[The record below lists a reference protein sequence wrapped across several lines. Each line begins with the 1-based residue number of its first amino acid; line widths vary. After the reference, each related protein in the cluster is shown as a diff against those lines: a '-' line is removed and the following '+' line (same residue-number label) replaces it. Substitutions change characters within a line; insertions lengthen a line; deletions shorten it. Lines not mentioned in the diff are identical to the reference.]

1 MSVFKRIKDIVN
13 SNINSLLDKAEDPE
27 KMLKLMIGEMD
38 EAIIKMKSDT
48 AAKMANLKSV
58 EKRIEEAEKAVSRWQ
73 ERAELAIDKGSDE
86 MAKEAIKERKVAEEI
101 LNTLK
106 NDKAI
111 LEKEVEEGK
120 KELET
125 LSSKLEEA
133 KERLRTIP
141 PKKEVVKTKEE
152 KTKPTPRPNTR
163 FEELENRINRLEAYR
178 ELSKKKEEPK
188 KEEKTA
194 EGKVEDVEIENEIAK
209 IKEEKGIT
217 VGAQFQFLE

>member
-58 EKRIEEAEKAVSRWQ
+58 EKKVEEAEKAVSRWQ

-86 MAKEAIKERKVAEEI
+86 MAKEAIRERKVAEEI
-101 LNTLK
+101 LDSLR
-106 NDKAI
+106 NDKAV
-111 LEKEVEEGK
+111 LEKEGEEGK

-141 PKKEVVKTKEE
+141 LKKEVVKTKEE

-163 FEELENRINRLEAYR
+163 FEELENRINRIEAYR
-178 ELSKKKEEPK
+178 ELSMKKEEPK

-194 EGKVEDVEIENEIAK
+194 EEKLEELEIENEIAK
-209 IKEEKGIT
+209 IKAEKGIE
-217 VGAQFQFLE
+217 V

>member
-38 EAIIKMKSDT
+38 EAIIKVKSDT

-58 EKRIEEAEKAVSRWQ
+58 EKKVEEAEKAVSRWQ
-73 ERAELAIDKGSDE
+73 ERAVLAIDKGSDE
-86 MAKEAIKERKVAEEI
+86 MAKEAIRERKVAEEI
-101 LNTLK
+101 LDSLR
-106 NDKAI
+106 NDKAV
-111 LEKEVEEGK
+111 LQKEVEEGK

-133 KERLRTIP
+133 KERLRTMP
-141 PKKEVVKTKEE
+141 PKKEVVKVKEE

-178 ELSKKKEEPK
+178 ELSEKKEEPK

-194 EGKVEDVEIENEIAK
+194 AEMLEELEIENEIAK
-209 IKEEKGIT
+209 IKEAKGIN
-217 VGAQFQFLE
+217 V

>member
-13 SNINSLLDKAEDPE
+13 SNFNSLLDKAEDPE

-38 EAIIKMKSDT
+38 EAIIKVKSDT

-58 EKRIEEAEKAVSRWQ
+58 EKKVEEAEKAVSRWQ

-86 MAKEAIKERKVAEEI
+86 MAKEAIRERKVAEEI
-101 LNTLK
+101 LDSLR
-106 NDKAI
+106 NDKAV

-133 KERLRTIP
+133 KERLRTMP
-141 PKKEVVKTKEE
+141 PKKEVVKVKEE

-178 ELSKKKEEPK
+178 ELSMKKEEPK

-194 EGKVEDVEIENEIAK
+194 EEKLEDLEIENEIAK
-209 IKEEKGIT
+209 IKAEKGIE
-217 VGAQFQFLE
+217 V

>member
-13 SNINSLLDKAEDPE
+13 SNINSLLDKTEDPE
-27 KMLKLMIGEMD
+27 KMLKLMISEMD
-38 EAIIKMKSDT
+38 EAILNLKAST

-58 EKRIEEAEKAVSRWQ
+58 EKRVDEAEKAVSRWQ
-73 ERAELAIDKGSDE
+73 ERAELAVVKGSDE

-194 EGKVEDVEIENEIAK
+194 EEKLEDLEIENEIAK

-217 VGAQFQFLE
+217 V

>member
-1 MSVFKRIKDIVN
+1 MSIFKRIKDIVN
-13 SNINSLLDKAEDPE
+13 SNINSLLDKAEDTE

-38 EAIIKMKSDT
+38 EAIIKVKSDT

-58 EKRIEEAEKAVSRWQ
+58 EKKVEEAEKAVSRWQ

-86 MAKEAIKERKVAEEI
+86 MAKEAIRERKVAEEI
-101 LNTLK
+101 LDSLR
-106 NDKAI
+106 NDKDV
-111 LEKEVEEGK
+111 LQKEVEEGK

-133 KERLRTIP
+133 KERLRTMP
-141 PKKEVVKTKEE
+141 PKKEVVKVKEE
-152 KTKPTPRPNTR
+152 ETKPTPRPNTR

-178 ELSKKKEEPK
+178 ELSMKKEEPK

-194 EGKVEDVEIENEIAK
+194 EEKLEELEIENEIAK
-209 IKEEKGIT
+209 IKAEKGIN
-217 VGAQFQFLE
+217 V

>member
-38 EAIIKMKSDT
+38 EAIIKVKSDT
-48 AAKMANLKSV
+48 AAKMANLKSF
-58 EKRIEEAEKAVSRWQ
+58 EKKVEEAEKAVSRWQ

-86 MAKEAIKERKVAEEI
+86 MAKEAIRERKAAEEI
-101 LNTLK
+101 LDSLR
-106 NDKAI
+106 NDKAVH
-111 LEKEVEEGK
+111 EKEVEEGK

-133 KERLRTIP
+133 KERLRTMP
-141 PKKEVVKTKEE
+141 PKKEVVKVKEE

-178 ELSKKKEEPK
+178 ELSMKKEEPK

-194 EGKVEDVEIENEIAK
+194 EEKLEDLEIENEIAK
-209 IKEEKGIT
+209 IKAEKGIE
-217 VGAQFQFLE
+217 V

>member
-1 MSVFKRIKDIVN
+1 MRVFKRIKDIVN

-58 EKRIEEAEKAVSRWQ
+58 GKKVEEAEKAVSRWQ

-194 EGKVEDVEIENEIAK
+194 EEKLEDLEIENEIAK

-217 VGAQFQFLE
+217 V

>member
-38 EAIIKMKSDT
+38 EAIIKVKSDT

-58 EKRIEEAEKAVSRWQ
+58 EKKVEEAEKAVSRWQ

-86 MAKEAIKERKVAEEI
+86 MAKEAIRERKVAEEI
-101 LNTLK
+101 LDSLR
-106 NDKAI
+106 NDKAV

-141 PKKEVVKTKEE
+141 LKKEVVKTKEE

-178 ELSKKKEEPK
+178 QLSKKTQEPK

-194 EGKVEDVEIENEIAK
+194 EEKLEELEIENEIAR
-209 IKEEKGIT
+209 IKSEKGIK
-217 VGAQFQFLE
+217 V

>member
-58 EKRIEEAEKAVSRWQ
+58 EKKVEEAEKAVSRWQ

-101 LNTLK
+101 LDSLR
-106 NDKAI
+106 NDKAVH
-111 LEKEVEEGK
+111 EKEVEEGK

-152 KTKPTPRPNTR
+152 KTKPITRPNTR

-178 ELSKKKEEPK
+178 ELSMKKEEPK

-194 EGKVEDVEIENEIAK
+194 EEKLEDLEIENEIAK
-209 IKEEKGIT
+209 SKAEKGIE
-217 VGAQFQFLE
+217 V

>member
-38 EAIIKMKSDT
+38 EAIIKVKSDT

-58 EKRIEEAEKAVSRWQ
+58 EKKVEEAEKAVSRWQ

-86 MAKEAIKERKVAEEI
+86 MAKEAIRERKVAEEI
-101 LNTLK
+101 LDSLR
-106 NDKAI
+106 NDKAVH
-111 LEKEVEEGK
+111 EKEVEEGK

-133 KERLRTIP
+133 KERLRTMP
-141 PKKEVVKTKEE
+141 PKKEVVKVKEE

-178 ELSKKKEEPK
+178 ELSMKKEEPK

-194 EGKVEDVEIENEIAK
+194 EEKLEDLEIENEIAK
-209 IKEEKGIT
+209 IKAEKGIE
-217 VGAQFQFLE
+217 V